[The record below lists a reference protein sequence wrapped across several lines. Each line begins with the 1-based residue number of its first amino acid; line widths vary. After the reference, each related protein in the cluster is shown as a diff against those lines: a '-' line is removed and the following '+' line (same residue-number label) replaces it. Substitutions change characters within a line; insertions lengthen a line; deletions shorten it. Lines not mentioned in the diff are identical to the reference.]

1 MSNGDFTKI
10 AGNISALQALNSLSM
25 INGKLG
31 VAQLRLATGKRINS
45 AADDAA
51 GLGIATKLDFK
62 TRGLGQ
68 ALANIGDAT
77 NLISVSE
84 GHLNNIK
91 DILAVMKTKA
101 EQAANDTLGTDE
113 RTAILTELTKM
124 NDQID
129 AEKSQAKW
137 SDVSLLNNAGSQN
150 TLKFQIGEGVTTADS
165 LSFNVASAVFGGT
178 ASAFDSTGLG
188 VTAGA
193 AARNSSSAA
202 LSSNYTTNA
211 LSTTSALGNATVGE
225 LASGHYTV
233 EVSSAKVG
241 AGTGAAATA
250 QVTIKVRDAG
260 GNLMTL
266 DSDGTAG
273 GASGTQMVRT
283 LTAASTAGTIN
294 LGNGMQIHL
303 TGIATGGAKAA
314 LLSVDYTKKGNAV
327 DSQSN
332 AQAFMTKID
341 AATTKISTALAYI
354 GSLMNRLDYQ
364 ASSVTVAKTNTEAAF
379 NRIMNADM
387 AAEQVNATK
396 YSVLA
401 QTATAMLGQANQR
414 PQSILSLFR

>member
-1 MSNGDFTKI
+1 
-10 AGNISALQALNSLSM
+10 
-25 INGKLG
+25 
-31 VAQLRLATGKRINS
+31 
-45 AADDAA
+45 
-51 GLGIATKLDFK
+51 
-62 TRGLGQ
+62 
-68 ALANIGDAT
+68 
-77 NLISVSE
+77 
-84 GHLNNIK
+84 
-91 DILAVMKTKA
+91 MKTKA

-150 TLKFQIGEGVTTADS
+150 TLKFQIGEGVTSADS
-165 LSFNVASAVFGGT
+165 LSFNVAGAVFGGT

-202 LSSNYTTNA
+202 LSSTYTTQT

-225 LASGHYTV
+225 LASGHYSV
-233 EVSSAKVG
+233 EISSVKG
-241 AGTGAAATA
+241 AGSGATA
-250 QVTIKVRDAG
+250 QAAVTIKVRDAG

-266 DSDGTAG
+266 DSDGAAG

-283 LTAASTAGTIN
+283 LTAASTSGTVN
-294 LGNGMQIHL
+294 LGNGVQIHL
-303 TGIATGGAKAA
+303 TGIATGAASAA
-314 LLSVDYTKKGNAV
+314 LMTMDYTKKGNAV

-332 AQAFMTKID
+332 AQAFMSKID